1 MEDKAANLVEQLS
14 LDEKLSLLTGK
25 NFWVTQPFPRLG
37 IDSMEVADGPY
48 GLRKQTGIS
57 DHMGWNKSEPAV
69 AYVSGPGMAA
79 SWDRGLICDAGRHL
93 GTEAKAAGVDLL
105 LGPAINIVRTPLC
118 GRNFEYYSEDP
129 CLTGQMAAAYI
140 EGVQSTGVGTC
151 IKHFAANNQEAE
163 REYIDAVIDERTL
176 REIYL
181 AAFEAPV
188 RQAKPWSVMAAL
200 NKVNGDYCS
209 ENYELLTHILR
220 GQWGFEGFVMS
231 DWNGVNDRGKALA
244 AGLDLEMPC
253 SHGVGEERIRAAL
266 AEGTVTEREVDEAC
280 RRILC
285 AVLRSMENRRQ
296 TVSWSE
302 PEHHAFVRGLAEQ
315 CIVLLKNEGE
325 LLPFAAEANV
335 AVLGEFATEPRFQ
348 MDGSALVNPTRRDVP
363 LEEIKKRAKG
373 RVSYSK
379 GHSPKPAEHAALLEE
394 ACGLAREAD
403 IALVFAGLPAGVEAE
418 GKDRS
423 DMELPAYHRELVERV
438 AKVQKNTVVVLCNG
452 SPVTMPWL
460 AEVKGVVECFLGG
473 QAMGGALANILY
485 GSVNP
490 SGKLPVTFPKALCNT
505 PAYLNYPGYGGRVKY
520 QEEVF
525 VGYRYYD
532 TKGVEPLFC
541 FGHGLSYTTFA
552 YRGLTL
558 SARNI
563 TDADTLTVQLIV
575 ENTGGRAGAETVQL
589 YVAPPAGQV
598 LRPVRELRDFAKV
611 FLEPGESRQLVFRL
625 QKRAFSY
632 YDVELGDWYVPEGEY
647 RLQLAASSRDIRA
660 EGTVRVRPL
669 RPKRQ
674 EVTGWSTIGQLRRTE
689 AGREMFEEI
698 RSILRSCGREKMLE
712 LPLFDESEEAARR
725 VDGLPLRMVTL
736 LSDNVLNND
745 IMDRLI
751 ERCNRQ
757 SL

>member
-1 MEDKAANLVEQLS
+1 MEEKAAKLVRQLS

-25 NFWVTQPFPRLG
+25 NFWVTQPFSRLG
-37 IDSMEVADGPY
+37 IDSMEVSDGPY

-79 SWDRGLICDAGRHL
+79 SWDRELIRNAGRHL
-93 GTEAKAAGVDLL
+93 GVEAKASGVDLL
-105 LGPAINIVRTPLC
+105 LGPAVNIVRTPLC

-181 AAFEAPV
+181 AAFEAPI

-200 NKVNGDYCS
+200 NRVNGDYCS
-209 ENYELLTHILR
+209 ENYTLLTQILR
-220 GQWGFEGFVMS
+220 QEWGFEGFVMS
-231 DWNGVNDRGKALA
+231 DWNGVNDRAKALA

-266 AEGTVTEREVDEAC
+266 AQGTVTEREVDEAC
-280 RRILC
+280 GRILQ
-285 AVLRSMENRRQ
+285 AVLLSMENRDPAA
-296 TVSWSE
+296 SWSE
-302 PEHHAFVRGLAEQ
+302 PEHHAFVQSLAEQ
-315 CIVLLKNEGE
+315 CIVLLKNEEE
-325 LLPFAAEANV
+325 LLPLSPGANL

-348 MDGSALVNPTRRDVP
+348 MDGSALVNPTRWDVP
-363 LEEIKKRAKG
+363 LDEIAKLAGG
-373 RVSYSK
+373 RVSYGK
-379 GHSPKPAEHAALLEE
+379 GHSEEPAEHAALLDE
-394 ACGLAREAD
+394 ACRLAGQAD
-403 IALVFAGLPAGVEAE
+403 AALVFVGLPAGIEAE
-418 GKDRS
+418 GKDRK
-423 DMELPAYHRELVERV
+423 DIELPACHRELVERV
-438 AKVQKNTVVVLCNG
+438 AAVQKNTVVVLCNG
-452 SPVTMPWL
+452 SPVSMPWL
-460 AEVKGVVECFLGG
+460 AQVKAVVECFLGG
-473 QAMGGALANILY
+473 QAMGGALAKLLY
-485 GSVNP
+485 GQANP
-490 SGKLPVTFPKALCNT
+490 SGKLPITFPKELRNT
-505 PAYLNYPGYGGRVKY
+505 PAYLNYPGYGGKVKY

-541 FGHGLSYTTFA
+541 FGHGLSYTSFV
-552 YRGLTL
+552 YRDLTL
-558 SARNI
+558 SANEI
-563 TDADTLTVQLIV
+563 TDADSLTVRLCVQ
-575 ENTGGRAGAETVQL
+575 NSGRRAGAETVQL
-589 YVAPPAGQV
+589 YVAPPIGPV
-598 LRPVRELRDFAKV
+598 LRPDRELRDFYKV
-611 FLEPGESRQLVFRL
+611 FLQPGETKQLVFTL

-647 RLQLAASSRDIRA
+647 RIQLAASSRDIRCEA
-660 EGTVRVRPL
+660 AVRVRPL
-669 RPKRQ
+669 RPKRR
-674 EVTGWSTIGQLRRTE
+674 EVTGWSTIGQLRQTP

-698 RSILRSCGREKMLE
+698 RHILRECGREKMLE
-712 LPLFDESEEAARR
+712 LPIFDESEQAAQR
-725 VDGLPLRMVTL
+725 VDSLPLRMVTL

-751 ERCNRQ
+751 ERCNKQ

>member
-1 MEDKAANLVEQLS
+1 MEDQAAKLAAQLS
-14 LDEKLSLLTGK
+14 MDEKLSLLTGK

-37 IDSMEVADGPY
+37 IEPMEVADGPY

-79 SWDRGLICDAGRHL
+79 SWDRGLIREAGRHL
-93 GTEAKAAGVDLL
+93 GTEAKASGVDIL

-181 AAFEAPV
+181 AAFETPIK
-188 RQAKPWSVMAAL
+188 QAKPWAVMAAL

-209 ENYELLTHILR
+209 ENYELLTRILR
-220 GQWGFEGFVMS
+220 QEWGFDGFVMS

-266 AEGTVTEREVDEAC
+266 AQGTVTEREVDEAC
-280 RRILC
+280 RRILR
-285 AVLRSMENRRQ
+285 AVLRSMQNREPGAG
-296 TVSWSE
+296 WSE
-302 PEHHAFVRGLAEQ
+302 PEHHAFVRSLAEQ
-315 CIVLLKNEGE
+315 CIVLLKNEGDI
-325 LLPFAAEANV
+325 LPLAPGANI

-348 MDGSALVNPTRRDVP
+348 MDGSALVNPTRWDVP
-363 LEEIKKRAKG
+363 LEEIRQRAQG
-373 RVSYSK
+373 RVSYGR
-379 GHSPKPAEHAALLEE
+379 GHSLQPAEHAALLRE
-394 ACGLAREAD
+394 ACGLARQAD
-403 IALVFAGLPAGVEAE
+403 AALGFVGLPAGVEAE

-423 DMELPAYHRELVERV
+423 GIELPAYHRELVEQV
-438 AKVQKNTVVVLCNG
+438 AGVQKNTVVVLCNG
-452 SPVTMPWL
+452 SPVAMPWL
-460 AEVKGVVECFLGG
+460 GQVKGVVECFLAG

-485 GSVNP
+485 GSVCP
-490 SGKLPVTFPKALCNT
+490 SGKLPLTFPKELCNT
-505 PAYLNYPGYGGRVKY
+505 PAYLNYPGYGGKVKY

-541 FGHGLSYTTFA
+541 FGHGLSYTRFA
-552 YRGLTL
+552 YKELEL
-558 SARNI
+558 SAGEI
-563 TDADTLTVQLIV
+563 TDADTLTVQLTV

-589 YVAPPAGQV
+589 YVAPPPGQV
-598 LRPVRELRDFAKV
+598 LRPARELREFAKV
-611 FLEPGESRQLVFRL
+611 FLQPGESRRLAFQLE
-625 QKRAFSY
+625 KRAFSY

-647 RLQLAASSRDIRA
+647 RIQLAASSRDIRCEA
-660 EGTVRVRPL
+660 AVRVRPL
-669 RPKRQ
+669 HPKRQ
-674 EVTGWSTIGQLRRTE
+674 EITGWSTIGQLRQTQ
-689 AGREMFEEI
+689 AGREMFREI
-698 RSILRSCGREKMLE
+698 RRILQNCGKENMLE
-712 LPLFDESEEAARR
+712 LPIFDESEAAAQR
-725 VDGLPLRMVTL
+725 VDSLPLRMITL

-751 ERCNRQ
+751 ERCNQQ